1 LKREKSLPLL
11 RAWNAVLIG
20 IFFSFLP
27 QPLLSD
33 SGTPLRITAVQFQ
46 VRREYYSSPA
56 AFTAAADEL
65 VRKAIR
71 EFDPHLIVF
80 PEYTSAFLSLTDVAD
95 QLDESVSVEEGI
107 EILRDSGV
115 SIKNLH
121 QFFYEKGGET
131 ARLIDA
137 VWGGL
142 AEKYQVYIV
151 GGTYFH
157 AEEKGT
163 VKNSAEAAGEE
174 AAARSRGSLYN
185 RLAVYGPG
193 GDRIYEQD
201 KVYLTEFETELL
213 SLEPGKPEQSSGLPI
228 GETRVVFTIC
238 RDTFFDDWDI
248 RHRGADVWIDLKAN
262 GAEYNGET
270 RKSFAR
276 ALPVRIAESKVPQG
290 ITVCLVGGFLDLFW
304 EGRSSFLRYAP
315 GNPKVVRKSRTW
327 DRGELLHITL
337 EASPCFPL
345 EDR

>member
-1 LKREKSLPLL
+1 LKKEKSLPLL
-11 RAWNAVLIG
+11 IA
-20 IFFSFLP
+20 IFFSFFP
-27 QPLLSD
+27 PPLLSD
-33 SGTPLRITAVQFQ
+33 SGRPLRITAVQFQ

-65 VRKAIR
+65 VKRAVR

-80 PEYTSAFLSLTDVAD
+80 PEYTSALLACTDVAAL
-95 QLDESVSVEEGI
+95 LDDSASI
-107 EILRDSGV
+107 ENVLENLRESGV

-121 QFFYEKGGET
+121 QFFYEKGTET
-131 ARLIDA
+131 GRMTDT

-142 AEKYQVYIV
+142 AAEYQVYIV

-163 VKNSAEAAGEE
+163 VKNRAEAAAGV
-174 AAARSRGSLYN
+174 AARSRGSLYN

-201 KVYLTEFETELL
+201 KVYLTEFETERL
-213 SLEPGKPEQSSGLPI
+213 SLEPGKTEQGNGLRI

-248 RHRGADVWIDLKAN
+248 RYRGADVWIDLKAN
-262 GAEYNGET
+262 GAEYNAEAK
-270 RKSFAR
+270 KSFAR

-290 ITVCLVGGFLDLFW
+290 ITVCLVGEFLDLFW
-304 EGRSSFLRYAP
+304 EGRSSFLRYVP

-337 EASPCFPL
+337 EASQCYPL

>member
-1 LKREKSLPLL
+1 MKKEKSFPLL
-11 RAWNAVLIG
+11 RAWNAILITVL
-20 IFFSFLP
+20 FSFSP
-27 QPLLSD
+27 QPLLSE
-33 SGTPLRITAVQFQ
+33 SGTSLRITAVQFQ

-56 AFTAAADEL
+56 AFTAAVDEL

-142 AEKYQVYIV
+142 AEKYQVSIA

-163 VKNSAEAAGEE
+163 VKNGAEAAAGV
-174 AAARSRGSLYN
+174 AARSRGSLYN
-185 RLAVYGPG
+185 RLVVYGPG

-213 SLEPGKPEQSSGLPI
+213 SLEPGKPEHSNGLRI

-238 RDTFFDDWDI
+238 RDTFFDDWDL
-248 RHRGADVWIDLKAN
+248 RYRGADVWIDLKAN
-262 GAEYNGET
+262 GAEYNEEA

-290 ITVCLVGGFLDLFW
+290 ITVCLVGEFLDLFW
-304 EGRSSFLRYAP
+304 EGRSSFLRYVP

-327 DRGELLHITL
+327 ERGELLHITL
-337 EASPCFPL
+337 EAPPCFPF
-345 EDR
+345 EGR